1 MKRPFV
7 IAAFVTLAS
16 GGAAGAQTPVRWV
29 VEPRSSLAW
38 WQIDPHYNHLW
49 ATTCPDD
56 PSWQPGEG
64 RSPGYY
70 IDYLRRP
77 DTKDNDESDPRV
89 PLYPRRHV
97 RALCRAAVTGVITLS
112 DPTAYNSA
120 RGTITIMTDSL
131 VTGLNLR
138 DAFARKQV
146 FQTYTYP
153 HLRFTIDSL
162 VNVQQGETIH
172 ATAVGTFEIHGT
184 RHTVRAP
191 AKITSE
197 AGGLRVQAQ
206 FQERAKAL
214 THEYGL
220 PETALG
226 MGVTIGRWR
235 TVHMG
240 VDLLLKR
247 GQ

>member
-77 DTKDNDESDPRV
+77 DTEDNDESDPRV

-214 THEYGL
+214 TREYGL